1 MQVPFHE
8 QAPSPEGQ
16 SLRVL
21 LWDRDLV
28 DMSTLDAAGRKE
40 PFKGKGSTWHVHD
53 DWELTLILGG
63 EGIVAVGDAISR
75 FTAPD
80 LILLGPQVPH
90 VWRSDGLIHGVSLQF
105 HLDAQQ
111 GRGGLGG
118 FGESA
123 ALEALAQQAR
133 FGVRW
138 HGAAAADLREQII
151 ALTHQ
156 PALRRLSAFLAIL
169 ATMAETCASD
179 GTTLS
184 GSIVGSR
191 AIARRNPGMG
201 RVIDHILRHFR
212 DEITLAEVVRLSGVS
227 QATFCRHFPRITGRT
242 FVAYL
247 TALRLQEAQRALLA
261 TDDDVT
267 AIAYAAGFGNLA
279 HFHATFRAAV
289 GCTPLTYRRRGHGQ
303 SAPPSA

>member
-1 MQVPFHE
+1 MQIPLHE

-28 DMSTLDAAGRKE
+28 DMSTLDAAGRRV
-40 PFKGKGSTWHVHD
+40 PFQGKGSTWHVHD
-53 DWELTLILGG
+53 DWELTVILGG
-63 EGIVAVGDAISR
+63 EGIVAVGDAIRR
-75 FTAPD
+75 FTGPD

-90 VWRSDGLIHGVSLQF
+90 VWRSEGLIHGVSLQF
-105 HLDAQQ
+105 RLDERQ
-111 GRGGLGG
+111 GLGGLG
-118 FGESA
+118 ERT
-123 ALEALAQQAR
+123 ALEALAQRAR
-133 FGVRW
+133 FGLRW
-138 HGAAAADLREQII
+138 HGAASDNLRTQIVE
-151 ALTHQ
+151 LTQ
-156 PALRRLSAFLAIL
+156 LPALRRLSAFFAIL
-169 ATMAETCASD
+169 ATLAETHDTGSD
-179 GTTLS
+179 NLS

-201 RVIDHILRHFR
+201 RVIDHILRRFR
-212 DEITLAEVVRLSGVS
+212 DDITLDDVVRLSGVS
-227 QATFCRHFPRITGRT
+227 QATFCRHFPRLTGRT

-267 AIAYAAGFGNLA
+267 SVAFAAGFGNLA

-289 GCTPLTYRRRGHGQ
+289 GCTPLTYRRRGR
-303 SAPPSA
+303 A